1 MGKYTVSDEELQD
14 CLKQIKAILHIE
26 DDVPDFLGELK
37 EAALDVMN
45 GNPGITFEEWKCA
58 LMEQYPTEIV
68 DALGTNQEE
77 VKSRLCEIW
86 KETKRK

>member
-1 MGKYTVSDEELQD
+1 MDKELIK
-14 CLKQIKAILHIE
+14 LKMLLDAVNKLHR

-37 EAALDVMN
+37 EAAQDVLN
-45 GNPGITFEEWKCA
+45 GNPDITFEEWKCA

-77 VKSRLCEIW
+77 VKLRLCEIW